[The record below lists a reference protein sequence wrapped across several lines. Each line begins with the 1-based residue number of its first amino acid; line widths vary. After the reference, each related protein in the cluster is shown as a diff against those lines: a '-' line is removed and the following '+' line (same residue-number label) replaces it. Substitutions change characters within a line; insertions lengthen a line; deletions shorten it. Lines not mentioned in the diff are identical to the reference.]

1 MGDGCPGKGPAYSGP
16 PAPSAP
22 AGAREKGKAASPILW
37 GAVHRIQWALSHNT
51 QASEPSR
58 EGSVKSLKSLA
69 THTGPPSIQDPAT
82 PPGRRE
88 PPHRPRHRLGEVSLS
103 PRNTRSQPPASH
115 PRTEGPRVPL
125 RGKKAVLAP
134 ADTEASCFTSASL
147 ILICTWGSHPGCSR
161 PPLSSFPWGKAPVQS
176 LWFWTSYP
184 SRPSTAPC
192 WPTVA
197 CINHVHADWPQH
209 EHVTQAKPIGSFRE
223 NFPYTKLGDCRL

>member
-103 PRNTRSQPPASH
+103 PRNTRSQPPASR

-125 RGKKAVLAP
+125 RGKKPSLPRLTPRQVVSPLPASSSSARGDPILAALVP
-134 ADTEASCFTSASL
+134 LF
-147 ILICTWGSHPGCSR
+147 
-161 PPLSSFPWGKAPVQS
+161 PLSPGERLPSNPCGSGPAIPQGPLPPPAGR
-176 LWFWTSYP
+176 LWHVLITSMLIGP
-184 SRPSTAPC
+184 SMSM
-192 WPTVA
+192 
-197 CINHVHADWPQH
+197 
-209 EHVTQAKPIGSFRE
+209 
-223 NFPYTKLGDCRL
+223 